1 MHQFGELGLKCEG
14 SLFTKCTRVVGEVHA
29 IKQRS
34 ASEGDVGVIVVRNGA
49 NDGTRGINEPVEL
62 EVARVS
68 CSCEDIGV
76 RCPSVYV
83 RGDVRARKV
92 ASDDFADV
100 GVQEQWD
107 VGVIELEHGVTPY

>member
-1 MHQFGELGLKCEG
+1 M
-14 SLFTKCTRVVGEVHA
+14 VGEVHA

-83 RGDVRARKV
+83 RGDVRTETFARKV
-92 ASDDFADV
+92 ASDDLADV